1 MNTEPPRHQPA
12 CAAWANRILIL
23 SLIGIAYL
31 TLFPFQFHPGA
42 FRAIHGNPFFL
53 GDSGKEYFTRD
64 FFLNVLLFVPFGFG
78 VSSQVR
84 KRGGGLM
91 KAFLWSLALGAFV
104 SYAVEFLQLYI
115 PLRDSGW
122 EDVFSNTTGS
132 VAGFML
138 FILLGSPLLAGLSKW
153 EDWVTVRFSPRLTAA
168 LLGVYF
174 AAGFGIT
181 AYLQNQTRL
190 SNWDAKCALF
200 LGNDASGR
208 APWAGQVSLLQI
220 WNRALPAATVRR
232 LAAHEKI
239 ADQDATLLASYDVR
253 GPGPFPDQ
261 NHLLPPLGWTPKQP
275 PAPDSDAIRL
285 SPKGWLGT
293 TIPAENLTQEIRTTN
308 KFTVRVICLPDAIER
323 GTGRIVSL
331 SRSTDNV
338 NFHLRQRGADL
349 VFYFRDP
356 LSETR
361 SVLAWPIPAV
371 FQTDKAKDIVAVY
384 DGSDAFVYVD
394 GVPAPQ
400 DYRLGPGASLVHAFA
415 FVQTAELQGYVILY
429 YTLLFLPAGVLAGL
443 GLRNCR
449 THDAASLWLL
459 GLGWAFPG
467 ALCEGLLIFQSGRR
481 FWPGNIALALAFEL
495 AGMLLVNADQMADRT
510 ADRTPET
517 LAEAQPAGIE
527 SPRPGGRD

>member
-1 MNTEPPRHQPA
+1 MSTETPRHQPA

-78 VSSQVR
+78 VSAQVG
-84 KRGGGLM
+84 KRGGSLV
-91 KAFLWSLALGAFV
+91 KAFLWSLTLGAFV

-132 VAGFML
+132 VVGFML
-138 FILLGSPLLAGLSKW
+138 FGLLGGPLLAGLSEW
-153 EDWVTVRFSPRLTAA
+153 EDWLTARFSPRLTAA

-174 AAGFGIT
+174 AAGFGVS

-190 SNWDAKCALF
+190 SNWDANCPLF
-200 LGNDASGR
+200 LGNDASGK
-208 APWAGQVSLLQI
+208 APWAGRVSLLQI
-220 WNRALPAATVRR
+220 WNRALPEATVRR
-232 LAAHEKI
+232 LAAHERI
-239 ADQDATLLASYDVR
+239 ADQGASLLASYDLR
-253 GPGPFPDQ
+253 GPAPFADQ
-261 NHLLPPLGWTPKQP
+261 NHVLPPLSWTPKQT
-275 PAPDSDAIRL
+275 PAPDSDAGRL
-285 SPKGWLGT
+285 SPKAWLGT
-293 TIPAENLTQEIRTTN
+293 TIPAENLTQEIRRTN
-308 KFTVRVICLPDAIER
+308 KFTIRVICLPDAIER

-331 SRSTDNV
+331 SRSADNV

-356 LSETR
+356 LTEAR

-371 FQTDKAKDIVAVY
+371 FQADKTKDIVAVY

-394 GVPAPQ
+394 GIPAPQ
-400 DYRLGPGASLVHAFA
+400 DYRLGPGASLFHSFG
-415 FVQTAELQGYVILY
+415 FVQTTELQGYVILY

-449 THDAASLWLL
+449 THGAASLWLL
-459 GLGWAFPG
+459 GLGWALP
-467 ALCEGLLIFQSGRR
+467 AVLCEGLLIFQTGRR
-481 FWPGNIALALAFEL
+481 FWPDNVALALVFEL
-495 AGMLLVNADQMADRT
+495 AGMLLINSDRT
-510 ADRTPET
+510 AEA
-517 LAEAQPAGIE
+517 LAEVQPAGLE
-527 SPRPGGRD
+527 SSGRGGPD